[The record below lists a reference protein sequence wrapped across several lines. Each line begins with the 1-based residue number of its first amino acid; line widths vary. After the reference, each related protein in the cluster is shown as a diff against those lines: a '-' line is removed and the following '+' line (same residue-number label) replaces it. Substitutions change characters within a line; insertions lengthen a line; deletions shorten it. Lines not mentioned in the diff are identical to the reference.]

1 MREKFVTLARSF
13 LGATERDGSHRE
25 IIDIYNRISPLPRG
39 YRMGYNDPWCAAFVS
54 AVGELGGMG
63 AVILPEC
70 ACEAMIKLYKA
81 RGRFSEAEPENLR
94 PGDIVMYD
102 WGGDRVAD
110 HVGIIEEAGEKLKVI
125 EGNMSNCVGYRLLA
139 RNSPNIRGYCLPEFD
154 TPCHSEGHRPEESNE
169 TLHFVQ
175 SDKGEEFNETQ
186 NEVQSDKG
194 DKCHSERSEESH
206 SQSYPFSLPLLS
218 LGSRSEAVR
227 SAQLLLIGRGS
238 RCGPWGA
245 DADFGPGTY
254 GAVLRYQQLHHLQPD
269 GVIGNETWQ
278 SLLGL

>member
-125 EGNMSNCVGYRLLA
+125 EGNMSDSVGYRLLSP
-139 RNSPNIRGYCLPEFD
+139 NSANIRGFCHPAFDAAPPDAAGDAAPGVPQPLLP
-154 TPCHSEGHRPEESNE
+154 S
-169 TLHFVQ
+169 
-175 SDKGEEFNETQ
+175 
-186 NEVQSDKG
+186 
-194 DKCHSERSEESH
+194 
-206 SQSYPFSLPLLS
+206 LS
-218 LGSRSEAVR
+218 LGSTGETTRA
-227 SAQLLLIGRGS
+227 AQILLIGRGS

-245 DADFGPGTY
+245 DAEFGDGTY
-254 GAVLRYQQLHHLQPD
+254 GAVLHYQQLHRLNPD
-269 GVIGNETWQ
+269 GVIGMETWQ